1 MGVDSEFL
9 LEERFCVDMCIVDV
23 AKGGGVGD
31 VEGEVKVGL
40 VGGFCMVDSEFE
52 AVARKVE
59 VGEGG
64 GESEGGWVGGGGH
77 FGCYLCR
84 FY

>member
-1 MGVDSEFL
+1 
-9 LEERFCVDMCIVDV
+9 
-23 AKGGGVGD
+23 

-40 VGGFCMVDSEFE
+40 VGGFCVVDSEFE